1 MVKWSDFRALVVDLG
16 GGRWRGCGWA
26 DVGIFPRPLVL
37 LCAVPR
43 QYYRFPEHHAP
54 PQYMPRKSAAQVL
67 GGEVAQQTCEDRM
80 RSIVQQWILWAQ
92 CMSASPIPFLRID
105 FLLAQEGKEGKEG
118 KEVQVWTGE
127 VSELGVAVELQGM
140 NSHESRDLVMDAVIT
155 SLLKG

>member
-1 MVKWSDFRALVVDLG
+1 
-16 GGRWRGCGWA
+16 
-26 DVGIFPRPLVL
+26 
-37 LCAVPR
+37 
-43 QYYRFPEHHAP
+43 
-54 PQYMPRKSAAQVL
+54 MPRKSAAQVL

-105 FLLAQEGKEGKEG
+105 FLLAQEGKEGKE
-118 KEVQVWTGE
+118 VQVWTGE

>member
-1 MVKWSDFRALVVDLG
+1 MVRWRDFRTLVVDLG
-16 GGRWRGCGWA
+16 GGRWRGSGWA

-43 QYYRFPEHHAP
+43 QYYRFPEHQAP
-54 PQYMPRKSAAQVL
+54 PQYMPHKSAAQLL
-67 GGEVAQQTCEDRM
+67 GGEMAQRKCEERM
-80 RSIVQQWILWAQ
+80 HSIVQQWILWAQ

-105 FLLAQEGKEGKEG
+105 FLLAQGKEG

-140 NSHESRDLVMDAVIT
+140 NSHESRDLVMHAVVT

>member
-1 MVKWSDFRALVVDLG
+1 MGVDGVAVAGLI
-16 GGRWRGCGWA
+16 
-26 DVGIFPRPLVL
+26 GIFPRPLVL

-43 QYYRFPEHHAP
+43 QYYRFPEHQAP
-54 PQYMPRKSAAQVL
+54 PQYMPRKSAAQLL
-67 GGEVAQQTCEDRM
+67 GGEMAQQKCEERM
-80 RSIVQQWILWAQ
+80 HSIVQQWILWAQ

-105 FLLAQEGKEGKEG
+105 FLLAQEGKEG

-140 NSHESRDLVMDAVIT
+140 NSHESRDLVMHAVVT